1 MVQSLQESDLLQHLL
16 PAQQL
21 LVYVFGRNCA
31 LAPSLVAPLGHRE
44 ATPEE
49 QRRPSSE
56 GQKGG
61 GVVEEH
67 ERHQTD
73 LGGFETILAF
83 LVP

>member
-1 MVQSLQESDLLQHLL
+1 MVQSLQEPDLLQHLL

-31 LAPSLVAPLGHRE
+31 LAPSLVAPFSHRE
-44 ATPEE
+44 AAPEE
-49 QRRPSSE
+49 QRRPSE
-56 GQKGG
+56 GQKGC

-73 LGGFETILAF
+73 LGVLKQS
-83 LVP
+83 LPS

>member
-21 LVYVFGRNCA
+21 LVYIFGRNCA

-56 GQKGG
+56 GARAAVAWLRNMRDIRQIW
-61 GVVEEH
+61 GVLK
-67 ERHQTD
+67 QS
-73 LGGFETILAF
+73 L
-83 LVP
+83 PS